1 MYLKQRL
8 SSKSQD
14 NLLISVKLTKQPLL
28 IKLKD
33 WTTQRCRIT
42 TMIQLQREIFAG
54 PILGVS
60 CACTTADF
68 HPARGPCVFDA
79 ALGEKRMQLTFMRVT
94 DCSDGKGPPPPL
106 KGLGCE
112 EYQYLPT
119 THALGKNHSL
129 YVGTGSTG

>member
-1 MYLKQRL
+1 MVEGRRHGQRPPPWPKAADMADYVSWGRKQ
-8 SSKSQD
+8 
-14 NLLISVKLTKQPLL
+14 VP
-28 IKLKD
+28 
-33 WTTQRCRIT
+33 
-42 TMIQLQREIFAG
+42 G

-112 EYQYLPT
+112 E
-119 THALGKNHSL
+119 
-129 YVGTGSTG
+129 